1 MVDISNPS
9 GEQLVAYWLFV
20 GVLGGI
26 AAWYL
31 ARHYGR
37 SPWKWVPATVVLGPL
52 MLIVLAA
59 VGRPGPD
66 RLG

>member
-1 MVDISNPS
+1 VIDVADPS
-9 GEQLVAYWLFV
+9 GTQVVAYWLFV

-37 SPWKWVPATVVLGPL
+37 RALIWVPATVVVGPL
-52 MLIVLAA
+52 ILIVLAA
-59 VGRPGPD
+59 AGRPRDG
-66 RLG
+66 G